1 MRTTRLDDDWQE
13 PPHFH
18 VKKLH
23 GQLLID
29 RLSKLLHAGYRI
41 NIRYV
46 HEGLGIPLT
55 HPNKKVPDI
64 EIYGDGLV
72 NDQFPSQLGDQPD
85 YARTL
90 FEPED
95 TREFDQ
101 FVARIPRPNFIQQI
115 GMTPVG
121 EAVSLTIGSI
131 ILLGF
136 FWVVGKL
143 LEGGWHWLRD
153 AFS

>member
-1 MRTTRLDDDWQE
+1 MRTTRLDYDWQE

-23 GQLLID
+23 GQILID

-101 FVARIPRPNFIQQI
+101 FVSRIPRPNFIQQI